1 MPRSR
6 TRSAILFILF
16 LAIGFGVLIALL
28 SALFGDD
35 SEDRGLMDL
44 LIGRPQVAV
53 VPIVGGVDSADET
66 LKLLKKY
73 TKKTS
78 IKAIILRI
86 DSPGGAVA
94 PAQELYTQIAK
105 IKKKKP
111 VVASMQTV
119 AASAAYYIASAADR
133 VVCSKGTITGS
144 IGVIMIVPNIKEV
157 TEKIGFK
164 VNVIKAGKF
173 KDIGSMIRPMTD
185 PEREYLET
193 FAKEVHDQFI
203 DDVAK
208 ARAGKIKREKLLEI
222 ADGRFFTGE
231 KALELGLVDSL
242 GNFYDAVD
250 RAAELAKIEDPKLV
264 YPKED
269 WNYLDMF
276 LQSMTQNI
284 VDGISKFHSQAIAP
298 SLK

>member
-28 SALFGDD
+28 SSLLGDD
-35 SEDRGLMDL
+35 RDDASLVDL
-44 LIGRPQVAV
+44 LTGKPKVAV
-53 VPIVGGVDSADET
+53 VPIIGGVDSADGT

-73 TKKTS
+73 TKNKS

-94 PAQELYTQIAK
+94 PAQELYRQIGK
-105 IKKKKP
+105 VKTKKP

-157 TEKIGFK
+157 SEKIGFK

-173 KDIGSMIRPMTD
+173 KDIGSMVRTMTD

-208 ARAGKIKREKLLEI
+208 ARSGKIKREKLLEI
-222 ADGRFFTGE
+222 ADGRFFTGQ
-231 KALELGLVDSL
+231 KALDLGLVDSL

-250 RAAELAKIEDPKLV
+250 VAAKLANIEDPKLV
-264 YPKED
+264 YPEKD

-276 LQSMTQNI
+276 LQSMAQN
-284 VDGISKFHSQAIAP
+284 VFDGLAKFHSRAIAP